1 MSNINHNLLFIYC
14 FLFVII
20 IINYKHDKM
29 NIIIINNILEVM
41 VVSRLFLTITYHLII
56 KNVSHINESDN
67 ADHTTA

>member
-1 MSNINHNLLFIYC
+1 
-14 FLFVII
+14 
-20 IINYKHDKM
+20 M